1 MPSSL
6 SKTLW
11 ALVTLIA
18 FASLSA
24 CAGKLPLVYRVPVQQ
39 GNVITVEM
47 LQQLELG
54 MDKRK
59 VTFILGTPLIID
71 AFHQNRWDY
80 FYSYEPSNARRVQ
93 QQASLYFENDRLAR
107 IDASIDSKIDFHTVT
122 EASENVLVVPRKKKG
137 GFFAAITPGF
147 LKKEEQDVK
156 QEKIAQSLGSGVNP
170 VQPGSG
176 VATGP
181 GATGEVPGPVAA
193 APVVIGPTLGAATP
207 PNEIYAPNS
216 SAQFN
221 ATGAW
226 STQAKSATETISP
239 ETASQTRYLE
249 QLFDG
254 FGATPTPVAASAP
267 APEPEAAV
275 TGSKVLTGTTRD

>member
-1 MPSSL
+1 MVEE
-6 SKTLW
+6 
-11 ALVTLIA
+11 ALKIGRAPA
-18 FASLSA
+18 FEAGQFNDPLEGRALPDCLFERA
-24 CAGKLPLVYRVPVQQ
+24 CEV
-39 GNVITVEM
+39 
-47 LQQLELG
+47 
-54 MDKRK
+54 
-59 VTFILGTPLIID
+59 
-71 AFHQNRWDY
+71 
-80 FYSYEPSNARRVQ
+80 
-93 QQASLYFENDRLAR
+93 
-107 IDASIDSKIDFHTVT
+107 
-122 EASENVLVVPRKKKG
+122 ASENVLVVPRKKKG

-147 LKKEEQDVK
+147 LKKEEEDAK

-176 VATGP
+176 VATGR
-181 GATGEVPGPVAA
+181 GDAGEAPGPVAA
-193 APVVIGPTLGAATP
+193 APVVIGPTLDGGAA

-216 SAQFN
+216 STEFN
-221 ATGAW
+221 AAGAW